1 MSGATPVNATGTLP
15 VRRTSE
21 IEEATNAR
29 FIHPLSARLVT
40 VFARWGV
47 APNAVSLTGMA
58 AGLAAGVCYA
68 EGTRPYA
75 VCGFL
80 LMLVWH
86 VMDGADG
93 QLARLTGKF
102 SASGKV
108 LDGICDYVTFIAVYV
123 GICLATHL
131 QFGAWVWALAGLS
144 GVCHALQS
152 AAYELQRQEYD
163 YWGYGRGVRPLKV
176 EPESRAG
183 GKGRGLYRF
192 YIGVQ
197 TLLSGQAG
205 AFGAAFDRRLAAS
218 PGQESALRSA
228 YRTSFAPIVRRW
240 SILSANYRT
249 FAIFLFAVCGFPLGY
264 FLFETIGLSLV
275 LAGLMLSLRRDQERF
290 ILETERPMATHPGVI
305 VAPPLSATRR
315 TGLARQAARGP

>member
-1 MSGATPVNATGTLP
+1 MSGAASVNTTGVLP
-15 VRRTSE
+15 VRRTPE
-21 IEEATNAR
+21 IEEVSNAR
-29 FIHPLSARLVT
+29 FIHPLSARLVALF
-40 VFARWGV
+40 VRWGI

-58 AGLAAGVCYA
+58 AGLAAGLCYA
-68 EGTRPYA
+68 EGTRLYA
-75 VCGFL
+75 VCGLL

-102 SASGKV
+102 SPSGKV

-123 GICLATHL
+123 GICVATQL
-131 QFGAWVWALAGLS
+131 QFGAWVWALAVFS
-144 GVCHALQS
+144 GVCHASQS

-163 YWGYGRGVRPLKV
+163 YWGYGRGARPLKA
-176 EPESRAG
+176 EMESRTG

-192 YIGVQ
+192 YVGVQ
-197 TLLSGQAG
+197 TLLSGQAR
-205 AFGAAFDRRLAAS
+205 AFGAAFDRQLAAS
-218 PGQESALRSA
+218 PAQESTLRSA
-228 YRTSFAPIVRRW
+228 YRASFAPVVRRW
-240 SILSANYRT
+240 SVLSANYRT
-249 FAIFLFAVCGFPLGY
+249 LAIFLFAVCGFPLGY

-275 LAGLMLSLRRDQERF
+275 LVGLMLSLRRDQKRF
-290 ILETERPMATHPGVI
+290 IMEEERSMAARPGVI